1 MNDLEKY
8 YHSAVGRPISKWMH
22 YFAIYDRH
30 MAQYRHRPIRL
41 LEIGIDKGGSL
52 QMWKDYF
59 GPDAIIVGVD
69 IETACKEFAEKQITI
84 EIGDQADPAFWAS
97 FKQKHP
103 PFDIIL
109 DDGGH
114 TMRQQITTL
123 NCLFDHV
130 ADGGIFVIEDL
141 CTSYW
146 LGYGG
151 GLGRKSSLIEYSKGL
166 VDKLNADFLLCD
178 ELEPD
183 DFTDTLAGM
192 HYYPGMLVL
201 DKAKGD
207 GARPVPCRR
216 ETDPD
221 NPAQVIE
228 TKCDDFRDNESS
240 NVFDAPSWR
249 LFVWKLKKTI
259 YTLLGQDDKAYLY
272 GAQIRMRQLG
282 RKTVSRQT

>member
-30 MAQYRHRPIRL
+30 MAQYRHRPMRL

-97 FKQKHP
+97 FKQKYP

-130 ADGGIFVIEDL
+130 SDGGIFVIEDL

-151 GLGRKSSLIEYSKGL
+151 GLGRKSSLIEYSKTL

-192 HYYPGMLVL
+192 HYYAGMLVL
-201 DKAKGD
+201 DKVIRKGEHK
-207 GARPVPCRR
+207 APCRR
-216 ETDPD
+216 DVDPTNPEKVVETM
-221 NPAQVIE
+221 NN
-228 TKCDDFRDNESS
+228 DFLVSESR
-240 NVFDAPSWR
+240 NVFEASTLR
-249 LFVWKLKKTI
+249 LLLWKLKRAL
-259 YTLLGQDDKAYLY
+259 YVLSGREDKAYLY
-272 GAQIRMRQLG
+272 GAQIRMRQKG
-282 RKTVSRQT
+282 RKSARKMN